1 MKKLLTVVSLVLIIL
16 LGGCKKTTSITT
28 RAPEVTTKAPA
39 RTTKA
44 PVGTTAR
51 PQTTQGQQTTQQQQ
65 TTQGQQTTEGQQTTQ
80 GQQITE
86 PQHTTTVP
94 FELKWNIV
102 FGDDHKVELV
112 KNAEATLAEKQTAEY
127 MSLGVAFAKDDTFV
141 ISNGE
146 VTVGDKYLETDVK
159 SAVRSSEF
167 GTEDGNIVLVGTG
180 SFDVYFKTF
189 SDGTYS
195 IFVSGEAD
203 KVEVHYYVVGEPI
216 LSGEGEAWKVSTG
229 VELIEGEALKDEVAL
244 YSADVTFEKD
254 ARWKVH
260 DGAEFWSNALEASE
274 YMAIATEGNDD
285 ILVSTAGKYTVTFR
299 IKSEGQYAISV
310 VLKEAAP
317 VVTPKYT
324 YTLDDSDPVDLEKNG
339 TNPEYKLI
347 INLTAGQK
355 ISFDLDGTLLGY
367 DDLEIVSINLSSV
380 ERASLT
386 DNSIKALVA
395 GEYQFYVKLSGTI
408 YMDAPSET
416 TTTVTYQIGEGTPVE
431 MAQNPAE
438 GKSKEYY
445 VLELVL
451 QANDVLTFKVNEL
464 TLSLGYVKDSVTVS
478 LTAQGENG
486 IKFAQAGK
494 YDIYI
499 DTTDLTTNCIWIQ
512 EHLDEATPTTIY
524 LKPNSDWKSD
534 GARFAI
540 YTWNADSSQTKWIDL
555 TDTDS
560 DGLYEVTVSSLYQ
573 NYLFARMNGST
584 TENAWANKWNQTA
597 DLTVPTNNEYI
608 VYEIT
613 GWDNS
618 GSWAKLPA

>member
-16 LGGCKKTTSITT
+16 LGGCKTTSISS
-28 RAPEVTTKAPA
+28 RVPEVTTKAQA

-44 PVGTTAR
+44 PEVTTAR
-51 PQTTQGQQTTQQQQ
+51 PQTTQGEQTTQGQETTQPQQ
-65 TTQGQQTTEGQQTTQ
+65 TTQGQQTTEGQQTT
-80 GQQITE
+80 
-86 PQHTTTVP
+86 TVA
-94 FELKWNIV
+94 ELKWNLV
-102 FGDDHKVELV
+102 FGDEHKVELV
-112 KNAEATLAEKQTAEY
+112 ENKEATLGEKQTSEY
-127 MSLGVAFAKDDTFV
+127 MSLGVTFTKDDTFV

-180 SFDVYFKTF
+180 SFDVYFKTY

-195 IFVSGEAD
+195 IYVSGEAD
-203 KVEVHYYVVGEPI
+203 KVEAHYYVVGEPI

-229 VELIEGEALKDEVAL
+229 VELIEGEALEGEAAL
-244 YSADVTFEKD
+244 YSADVTFKKD

-285 ILVSTAGKYTVTFR
+285 IVVSTAGLYTVTFR

-317 VVTPKYT
+317 VVLPKYT

-339 TNPEYKLI
+339 DNPEYKLI

-355 ISFDLDGTLLGY
+355 ISFNLDGTILGY
-367 DDLEIVSINLSSV
+367 DEIEDVSINYGSV

-386 DNSIKALVA
+386 DDSIKIVVA

-408 YMDAPSET
+408 YMDAPSGET
-416 TTTVTYQIGEGTPVE
+416 ITVTYQIGEATPKE

-445 VLELVL
+445 VLELEL
-451 QANDVLTFKVNEL
+451 QANDVLTFKVNETPL
-464 TLSLGYVKDSVTVS
+464 DFSFVKDGVTAS
-478 LTAQGENG
+478 ISDEGENG

-494 YDIYI
+494 YNIYI
-499 DTTDLTTNCIWIQ
+499 DTTDPSAKCIWI
-512 EHLDEATPTTIY
+512 EECIDETIPTTIY
-524 LKPNSDWKSD
+524 LKPSSDWKKD

-540 YTWNADSSQTKWIDL
+540 YTWNEDDSQRKWVDL
-555 TDTDS
+555 SDSDS
-560 DGLYEVTVSSLYQ
+560 DGLYEIAVSSIFE
-573 NYLFARMNGST
+573 NFLFARMNGST
-584 TENAWANKWNQTA
+584 TENNWDNKWNQTD
-597 DLTVPTNNEYI
+597 DLTIPTNNEYI

-618 GSWAKLPA
+618 GNWAKLPE